1 MGVPNS
7 PGEQQ
12 VIAELLAVQDGTSPA
27 AVPAWSSMLVGPL
40 YRGTE
45 VTLT

>member
-7 PGEQQ
+7 PGEVQ
-12 VIAELLAVQDGTSPA
+12 VVNELLALQQGTSPE
-27 AVPAWSSMLVGPL
+27 AVPAWSTMLVGPL

-45 VTLT
+45 VKLT

>member
-12 VIAELLAVQDGTSPA
+12 IVAELIAAQDGTSPE